1 MGSLFSLCWARVV
14 LPEMLIPKKDR
25 TIISKYLFDEG
36 VLVAKKDFNSK
47 GFVNETFSWQWHYFY
62 LNNEGIEYLR
72 EYLHLPEEVVPR
84 TLKPKK
90 GPQRVTT
97 GRPQDR
103 YGDRRSRAPG

>member
-1 MGSLFSLCWARVV
+1 M
-14 LPEMLIPKKDR
+14 
-25 TIISKYLFDEG
+25 
-36 VLVAKKDFNSK
+36 KDFNSKHGHLPTRNLYVIKLMQSFKSK

-97 GRPQDR
+97 GRPQDIW
-103 YGDRRSRAPG
+103 RSQIKSSRSFQGWRSLETQQQQ